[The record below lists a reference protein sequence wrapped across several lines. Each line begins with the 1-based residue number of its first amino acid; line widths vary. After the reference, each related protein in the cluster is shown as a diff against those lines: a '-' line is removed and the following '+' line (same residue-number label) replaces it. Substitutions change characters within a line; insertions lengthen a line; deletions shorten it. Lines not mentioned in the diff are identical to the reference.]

1 MAIAS
6 ALFAGLVGAGLALG
20 AFLVFHWA
28 NHKYI
33 ESGSELDQ
41 NQHGA
46 PVHRTA

>member
-1 MAIAS
+1 MTIAS

-33 ESGSELDQ
+33 ESDSEP
-41 NQHGA
+41 GA
-46 PVHRTA
+46 RPHVPPVRKTA